1 MGPVLLHAARADAL
15 MAASELD
22 ALVATTYQNVYYA
35 SGFWSFSQPILR
47 ATQVYAV
54 LPRGAPDRVAVA
66 FPAGEADMAAE
77 APPQAATLIPFGI
90 FYVERGAA
98 SPDGAGDAR
107 LLQLTLDTMP
117 CPSPAAALAA
127 ALDAAD
133 VSAGRVGV
141 DETAMAAEVLE
152 QVRAQ
157 RPMIT
162 FVPAAGLWRAIRA
175 VKTAEEIARLQR
187 AARITEDAVEAALQA
202 AAAGVTERAMAQ
214 VFEQAI
220 LAGGGRPLFTV
231 IAFGSHAAYP
241 NAQPGLRRLAPGDL
255 IRFDVGCLYEGYCS
269 DIARTAVFG
278 VPSPRQ
284 VATYQALLDGEEAA
298 LAAIRAGVSAGA
310 VFEAAVRR
318 VRDSGLS
325 HYRRHHVGH
334 GVGLEIYDEPL
345 LAPDQ
350 TAELEA
356 GMVLEVETP
365 YYEVGFGGLQVEDTV
380 LVTDDG
386 CRLLTG
392 GDRSLRRVA

>member
-47 ATQVYAV
+47 TTQVYAV
-54 LPRGAPDRVAVA
+54 LPRGAPERVAVA
-66 FPAGEADMAAE
+66 FPAAEADMAAE
-77 APPQAATLIPFGI
+77 APPQAATLIPFGT

-98 SPDGAGDAR
+98 SPDGDGDAR
-107 LLQLTLDTMP
+107 LLQLTLDTAP
-117 CPSPAAALAA
+117 CPSPVAALVA
-127 ALDAAD
+127 ALDAAG
-133 VSAGRVGV
+133 VIAGRVGV

-162 FVPAAGLWRAIRA
+162 FVPAASLWRAIRA
-175 VKTAEEIARLQR
+175 VKTTEEIARLQR

-214 VFEQAI
+214 VFEQAL
-220 LAGGGRPLFTV
+220 LAGGARPLFTV

-241 NAQPGLRRLAPGDL
+241 NAQPGRRRLAPGDL
-255 IRFDVGCLYEGYCS
+255 IRFDVGCRYEGYCS

-298 LAAIRAGVSAGA
+298 LAAIRAGVSAEA
-310 VFEAAVRR
+310 VFEAAVRC
-318 VRDSGLS
+318 VRDNGLS

-345 LAPDQ
+345 LAPGQ
-350 TAELEA
+350 TAVLEA

-386 CRLLTG
+386 CRLLTV
-392 GDRSLRRVA
+392 GDRSLRQLA